1 MPLCI
6 STSHDSIPLSR
17 KYALVRTETSVH
29 GPISILRKDIIQ
41 TKKKKKIRMKERRT
55 PRNKEEADGKEKDTG

>member
-17 KYALVRTETSVH
+17 KYALVCTETWVH

-41 TKKKKKIRMKERRT
+41 TKKKKIRMKERRT